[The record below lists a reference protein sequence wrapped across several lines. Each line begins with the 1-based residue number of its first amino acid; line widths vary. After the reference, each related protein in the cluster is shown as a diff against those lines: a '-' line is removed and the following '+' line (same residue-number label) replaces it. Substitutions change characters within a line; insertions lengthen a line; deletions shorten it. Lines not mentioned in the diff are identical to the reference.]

1 MTTEGI
7 QIEKVILGM
16 TESWAYLS
24 GQSTEVGLEEEIDN
38 TRQRDDN

>member
-7 QIEKVILGM
+7 QIEKVFLGM
-16 TESWAYLS
+16 SEPWTYLS

-38 TRQRDDN
+38 TRQGDDN